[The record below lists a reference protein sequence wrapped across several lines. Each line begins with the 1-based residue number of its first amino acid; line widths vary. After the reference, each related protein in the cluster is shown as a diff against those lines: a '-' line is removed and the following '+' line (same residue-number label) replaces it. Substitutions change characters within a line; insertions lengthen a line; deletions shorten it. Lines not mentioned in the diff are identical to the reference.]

1 MKIFGSRVFAFIL
14 ALCLFCA
21 GLMIYQGATGSPSPI
36 ASALGTVVTPVQ
48 SALSGVIDGV
58 KDFFG
63 YFYRYEA
70 LKEENE
76 RLEEELSEYREMER
90 EYLSAI
96 NENAQLRRMTGLVEK
111 YSDFEFEL
119 CRVSSVYR
127 GVAQTGMVLN
137 KGSVSGIDKGDSVMT
152 DSGLIGYVSA
162 VGPNYSEVVTLL
174 DISFKSEARISRTG
188 ETVIAEGDF
197 ELSGDGCF
205 KLSYLP
211 RDCDIQP
218 YDIVETSG
226 YGGIYPSGVMLGRVM
241 EIKLDTSGLMS
252 YAVVRPV
259 DDIAQLKWVY
269 VVKDFEVVE

>member
-1 MKIFGSRVFAFIL
+1 MKLFSSKLFCWAL
-14 ALCLFCA
+14 ALFLCSSVLLGFN
-21 GLMIYQGATGSPSPI
+21 LATGR
-36 ASALGTVVTPVQ
+36 LTFLTNGTGVLVTPVQ
-48 SALSGVIDGV
+48 QALTRAGNFVSDV
-58 KDFFG
+58 FG

-137 KGSVSGIDKGDSVMT
+137 KGSLSGIDKGDSVMT

>member
-1 MKIFGSRVFAFIL
+1 
-14 ALCLFCA
+14 
-21 GLMIYQGATGSPSPI
+21 
-36 ASALGTVVTPVQ
+36 
-48 SALSGVIDGV
+48 
-58 KDFFG
+58 
-63 YFYRYEA
+63 
-70 LKEENE
+70 
-76 RLEEELSEYREMER
+76 MER

-137 KGSVSGIDKGDSVMT
+137 KGSLSGIDKGDSVMT